1 MNTIITSTEALRGI
15 AWQPRRMGLRGWAAA
30 NKQGA
35 PLVLPAKRNA
45 PAPRKAS
52 SEEDVPF
59 DGDDF
64 LRRLR
69 EAGL

>member
-1 MNTIITSTEALRGI
+1 MDTIITSTEAPRGI
-15 AWQPRRMGLRGWAAA
+15 AWQPRLRGWAVAKMQAA
-30 NKQGA
+30 PVA
-35 PLVLPAKRNA
+35 LPVRRRLPMAAKAAR
-45 PAPRKAS
+45 
-52 SEEDVPF
+52 EDDVPF

>member
-1 MNTIITSTEALRGI
+1 MDTIITSTEAPRGI
-15 AWQPRRMGLRGWAAA
+15 AWQPRLRGWAVA
-30 NKQGA
+30 NKQAA
-35 PLVLPAKRNA
+35 PVALPVKRRA
-45 PAPRKAS
+45 PVPRKAA
-52 SEEDVPF
+52 SEGDVPF

>member
-1 MNTIITSTEALRGI
+1 MDTIITSTEAPRGF
-15 AWQPRRMGLRGWAAA
+15 AWQPRLRGWAVA
-30 NKQGA
+30 KQQAA
-35 PLVLPAKRNA
+35 PLALPVKRRA
-45 PAPRKAS
+45 PLARQTAS
-52 SEEDVPF
+52 QEDVPF